1 MTSCDSSDCWLGALI
16 CFLQSSLGTNP
27 HIYNSICPF
36 AFSLSLLQPFSCPLS
51 EPWPLCPFGD
61 SFLGL
66 VEQSG
71 LPSNYIRP
79 FTGGGC
85 RPERSLREDIHYHC
99 DWAAAV
105 CWRRMIHRDLPHSL
119 HQRRAKG
126 VRLASTTR
134 QNKRLGNDE
143 KVGVQT
149 GAETKQR
156 CLFFM
161 KHNCCCSESAFSLIQ
176 QRWKRG
182 MNDNNIHK

>member
-79 FTGGGC
+79 FTGGGVQTWEVPAW
-85 RPERSLREDIHYHC
+85 RHSLSLRLSRC
-99 DWAAAV
+99 
-105 CWRRMIHRDLPHSL
+105 SL
-119 HQRRAKG
+119 LTPYDSQRSSSQSSSEAGQRG
-126 VRLASTTR
+126 QISL
-134 QNKRLGNDE
+134 NDKTE
-143 KVGVQT
+143 QKIG
-149 GAETKQR
+149 E
-156 CLFFM
+156 
-161 KHNCCCSESAFSLIQ
+161 
-176 QRWKRG
+176 RWKSWSPDGSRNQTAMFG
-182 MNDNNIHK
+182 FYEA